1 LGVGASTAGIY
12 AVLGV
17 IGNQY
22 TTAINEG
29 KSPDT
34 AMFHAGASGGI
45 SGGIEI
51 VGGGLIKQALKK
63 PLAVLG
69 KHVGKLATKLVTGF
83 LKEGGEEFF
92 QGISQIMLDF
102 VTYGGKPPGSH
113 DEEGNAQ

>member
-1 LGVGASTAGIY
+1 MGAARLGVGASTAGIY
-12 AVLGV
+12 AALGV

-51 VGGGLIKQALKK
+51 VGGGLIKQALKNK
-63 PLAVLG
+63 EN
-69 KHVGKLATKLVTGF
+69 F
-83 LKEGGEEFF
+83 LKLIDNNDKLPSVCKTMCETNK
-92 QGISQIMLDF
+92 DKDN
-102 VTYGGKPPGSH
+102 T
-113 DEEGNAQ
+113 